1 MWGNLF
7 DEMPLRRFDGMEEC
21 GFGECG
27 GNGEGR
33 CLGMGEG
40 IESSEFEGFGIE
52 DFKEFHCGNSKV
64 TELMEVSL

>member
-40 IESSEFEGFGIE
+40 IESSEFEGFI
-52 DFKEFHCGNSKV
+52 S
-64 TELMEVSL
+64 